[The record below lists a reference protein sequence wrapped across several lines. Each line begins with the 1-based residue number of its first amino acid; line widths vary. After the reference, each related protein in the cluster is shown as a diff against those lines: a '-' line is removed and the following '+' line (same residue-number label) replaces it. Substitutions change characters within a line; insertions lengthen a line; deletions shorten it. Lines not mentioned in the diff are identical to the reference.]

1 MFTNL
6 DKFYYLSIYLVKKA
20 KGKGGLLFVSGV
32 DQRKESAWSLK
43 SSVLYPEKT
52 IIEREVGTP
61 MFTAA
66 LFTIDRT
73 WEQHR
78 CHWQMNGYR
87 TVVYIYHGI
96 LFSYKE
102 HTWVGLNEVN
112 ESRAYCAQW
121 SKSERERQILYFSV
135 SVWNLERWH
144 WWTYL
149 HGSNGDADT
158 ENRLMEIAGE

>member
-6 DKFYYLSIYLVKKA
+6 NKFYYLSIYLVEQA

-43 SSVLYPEKT
+43 SSMLYPEKI

-66 LFTIDRT
+66 LFTIDRI

-78 CHWQMNGYR
+78 CH
-87 TVVYIYHGI
+87 
-96 LFSYKE
+96 
-102 HTWVGLNEVN
+102 
-112 ESRAYCAQW
+112 
-121 SKSERERQILYFSV
+121 
-135 SVWNLERWH
+135 
-144 WWTYL
+144 
-149 HGSNGDADT
+149 
-158 ENRLMEIAGE
+158 